1 MHLFF
6 LTAFFFGDWPQLLGP
21 TRNGVYTGSDV
32 AWPTKIAWKKQV
44 GAGFAG
50 PIIADGKVILFHR
63 RGSEEIVEAFDA
75 QSGKSLWTFSYP
87 TAYRDDFGF
96 DEGPRSVPT
105 SADGKIFTYGAE
117 GVMHAIDL
125 AKGKKLWRVDV
136 HKTFN
141 VAKGFFG
148 AACSPL
154 FSDGKIFI
162 NIGSKEA
169 GVGAFDAKTGKLIWK
184 SSNHEMSYSSP
195 VVSAFGIVF
204 FTRAGLLVTDRDSGK
219 ITFEMPWRSRSN
231 SSVNAATPLVDGN
244 IVFLTSSYGTG
255 AVALDFAKQPPA
267 KLWSND
273 DSLSSHYATPVIKD
287 GYFYGLHGRAET
299 GQELRAVEL
308 HTGKVAWNMEVGG
321 AGSVTLLRDKI
332 MFLRDDGEMFQV
344 TATPKKLD
352 VIGHFKATDGKV
364 RPMPAV
370 GNGLVCFRNE
380 TYLTCYR

>member
-1 MHLFF
+1 MRL
-6 LTAFFFGDWPQLLGP
+6 LLLLAFFFGDWPQFLGP
-21 TRNGVYTGSDV
+21 ARNGVYTATDV
-32 AWPTKIAWKKQV
+32 SWPSKIVWKKQI

-50 PIIADGKVILFHR
+50 PIIIEGKVVLFHR

-75 QSGKSLWTFSYP
+75 QSGKSLWIFSYP
-87 TAYRDDFGF
+87 TNYRDDFGF

-105 SADGKIFTYGAE
+105 VADGKIFTYGAE

-125 AKGKKLWRVDV
+125 TKGKKLWRVDV

-154 FSDGKIFI
+154 HADGKIFI

-195 VVSAFGIVF
+195 VSSPFGIVF
-204 FTRAGLLVTDRDSGK
+204 FTRAGLLVTDPDSGK
-219 ITFEMPWRSRSN
+219 INFEMPWRSRSS
-231 SSVNAATPLVDGN
+231 SSVNAAMPVVVGN
-244 IVFLTSSYGTG
+244 VVFITSSYGTG
-255 AVALDFAKQPPA
+255 ALALEFSKNPPA

-273 DSLSSHYATPVIKD
+273 DSLSAHYATPVVKD
-287 GYFYGLHGRAET
+287 GYLFGLHGRAET

-308 HTGKVAWNMEVGG
+308 RTGKVAWNMEVGG
-321 AGSVTLLRDKI
+321 AGSVTLLGDKI
-332 MFLRDDGEMFQV
+332 MFLRDDGEMFQIA
-344 TATPKKLD
+344 ATPKKLE
-352 VIGHFKATDGKV
+352 VIKHFKASDGKV
-364 RPMPAV
+364 RPMPAI

-380 TYLTCYR
+380 THLTCYR

>member
-1 MHLFF
+1 MHILLLF
-6 LTAFFFGDWPQLLGP
+6 AFFFGDWPQFLGP
-21 TRNGVYTGSDV
+21 TRNGVYAAADV
-32 AWPTKIAWKKQV
+32 AWPSKVVWKKKV

-50 PIIADGKVILFHR
+50 PVIVDGKVILFQR
-63 RGSEEIVEAFDA
+63 RGAEEIVEAFDA
-75 QSGKSLWTFSYP
+75 QSGKSIWTFGYA
-87 TAYRDDFGF
+87 TTYRDDFGF
-96 DEGPRSVPT
+96 DEGPRSAPT
-105 SADGKIFTYGAE
+105 VADGKVFTYGAE

-125 AKGKKLWRVDV
+125 DKGKKVWRVDV
-136 HKTFN
+136 YKTFN

-154 FSDGKIFI
+154 YADGKVFI

-169 GVGAFDAKTGKLIWK
+169 GVGAFDAMTGKLLWK

-195 VVSAFGIVF
+195 VVSPFGIDF
-204 FTRAGLLVTDRDSGK
+204 FTRAGLLVTDPESGK
-219 ITFEMPWRSRSN
+219 INYEMPWRSRSN
-231 SSVNAATPLVDGN
+231 SSVNAATPLIDGS
-244 IVFLTSSYGTG
+244 IVFITSSYGTG
-255 AVALDFAKQPPA
+255 AIALDFAKSPPT

-273 DSLSSHYATPVIKD
+273 DSLSAHYATPVIKD
-287 GYFYGLHGRAET
+287 GYLYGLHGRAET

-308 HTGKVAWNMEVGG
+308 RTGKVAWHMEVGG

-352 VIGHFKATDGKV
+352 VINHFKATDGKV